1 MIAPERRKFIL
12 SSLNTRGVVSLKE
25 LAGELGVAEITVRRD
40 IEKLELE
47 GKLKRVQGGAAS
59 LEESDGAE
67 LTMKQKMPIHASE
80 KEIVAG
86 YAAGLV
92 QDGDS
97 VFLDGGTTIVP
108 LANILMQRRI
118 NIVTYNTMFLAR
130 NLNPVAQVFL
140 IGGEYL
146 PYYGMN
152 VGLIA
157 QDLLRQFFFDKAF
170 FGCAGV
176 DLDHQAVCSTEMQ
189 SLAMKRI
196 ALEQATH
203 NYLLMDSSKFS
214 AKGLMRVCDVSRFDA
229 IVCDRYTGRPGQ
241 RPENLIAV
249 SENS

>member
-12 SSLNTRGVVSLKE
+12 SSLNTRGVISLKE
-25 LAGELGVAEITVRRD
+25 LAAELGVAEITVRRD

-59 LEESDGAE
+59 LEEPDGAE
-67 LTMKQKMPIHASE
+67 LTMRQKVLIHARE
-80 KEIVAG
+80 KEIVAK

-97 VFLDGGTTIVP
+97 VFLDGGTTILP
-108 LANILMQRRI
+108 LAHILLQRRV
-118 NIVTYNTMFLAR
+118 NIVTYSTMFLSKIV
-130 NLNPVAQVFL
+130 NPAAQVFL
-140 IGGEYL
+140 VGGEHL

-152 VGLIA
+152 VGSIA

-170 FGCAGV
+170 FGCAGI
-176 DLDHQAVCSTEMQ
+176 DLERQTVCSTEMQ

-196 ALEQATH
+196 ALEQATVS
-203 NYLLMDSSKFS
+203 YLLMDSSKFS
-214 AKGLMRVCDVSRFDA
+214 AKGLMRICDVSRFEA
-229 IVCDRYTGRPGQ
+229 IVCDRYVGRPDQ

-249 SENS
+249 SEEN

>member
-1 MIAPERRKFIL
+1 MIL
-12 SSLNTRGVVSLKE
+12 SSLNARGVISLKDM
-25 LAGELGVAEITVRRD
+25 AAELGVAEITVRRD
-40 IEKLELE
+40 IEKLEME
-47 GKLKRVQGGAAS
+47 GRLKRVQGGAAS

-67 LTMKQKMPIHASE
+67 LTMRQKTSIHAGE
-80 KEIVAG
+80 KEIVAK

-108 LANILMQRRI
+108 LAAALLQRRI
-118 NIVTYNTMFLAR
+118 NIITYNTMFLSK
-130 NLNPVAQVFL
+130 NPHPVAQIFL

-146 PYYGMN
+146 PHYGMN

-157 QDLLRQFFFDKAF
+157 QDLLRQFYFDKAF

-176 DLDHQAVCSTEMQ
+176 DLEQQVVCSTEMQ

-203 NYLLMDSSKFS
+203 RYLLMDSSKFS
-214 AKGLMRVCDVSRFDA
+214 TKGLMRVCQVSRFDA
-229 IVCDRYTGRPGQ
+229 VVCDRYTGSPAQ
-241 RPENLIAV
+241 RPENLVAV
-249 SENS
+249 EEQEAYGKRP